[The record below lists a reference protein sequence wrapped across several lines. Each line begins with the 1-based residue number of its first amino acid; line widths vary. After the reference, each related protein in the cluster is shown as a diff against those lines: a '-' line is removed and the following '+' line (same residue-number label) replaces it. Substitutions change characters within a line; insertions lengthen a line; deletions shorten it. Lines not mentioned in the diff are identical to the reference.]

1 MASKREINN
10 VTNTSTEQIA
20 SAVNRFI
27 DWLDRYGETSYDHQS
42 FYASKLGRAGKA
54 LYYQQPLLGTMAV
67 APMVFCEAFLPSAR
81 SLFWKRQRFPIA
93 DAHYAM
99 GFAFLAELFS
109 SDQHYQRAV
118 HFLSVLEST
127 RCPGYEEYCWGYPFD
142 WETRTGPIKT
152 ATPLIT
158 TLPYVYEAFS
168 QVYALDNDDRW
179 LRVMQSVAKH
189 AFSCYRDVETTDD
202 AASCGYTPSSED
214 PCGVIN
220 ASAYRAF
227 LLTKAGIEL
236 SEPRYLSVAKK
247 NLNFVIAAQQDDG
260 SWFYSR
266 RWQKGFRRSF
276 SYLLCPEGS
285 VEDRATNWLRQI
297 AAARSSEVLL
307 FTSETSL
314 DDTGVP
320 LPFSK
325 APRMTVYRRELY
337 DLAECINLAV
347 LLQGRFPELDKT
359 LSHVLTELMK
369 RWHKPDGSF
378 RARQLLLGWDN
389 VPMHRWAQAQL
400 FRSLSYYLSR
410 NLECPTARLG
420 NKDAYDV
427 ASNKTAV
434 LPQYCSVHEHRMN
447 RNMEQGTRLRLD
459 LRTKTKK

>member
-1 MASKREINN
+1 
-10 VTNTSTEQIA
+10 VTHTSTEHVA

-27 DWLDRYGETSYDHQS
+27 DWLDSYGETSYDHQS

-109 SDQHYQRAV
+109 KDQHYQRAV
-118 HFLSVLEST
+118 HFLDVLEST

-142 WETRTGPIKT
+142 WETRTGTIKT
-152 ATPLIT
+152 DTPLIT

-168 QVYALDNDDRW
+168 QVYALDNDNRW
-179 LRVMQSVAKH
+179 LSIMQSVAQH
-189 AFSCYRDVETTDD
+189 AFSCYRDLDTTDD
-202 AASCGYTPSSED
+202 AASCGYTPSPED

-247 NLNFVIAAQQDDG
+247 NLNFVIAAQQGDG
-260 SWFYSR
+260 SWFYSIDGKR
-266 RWQKGFRRSF
+266 DFVDHFHTCFVLKALSKIEQLTGCADCRGAIERGVTY
-276 SYLLCPEGS
+276 YLRNL
-285 VEDRATNWLRQI
+285 I
-297 AAARSSEVLL
+297 
-307 FTSETSL
+307 
-314 DDTGVP
+314 DDAGVP

-347 LLQGRFPELDKT
+347 ILQGRFPELDKT
-359 LSHVLTELMK
+359 LSSVLTELLN
-369 RWHKPDGSF
+369 RWQKPDGSF
-378 RARQLLLGWDN
+378 RTRQLLLGWDN

-400 FRSLSYYLSR
+400 FRSLCFFLSQNVQQPMR
-410 NLECPTARLG
+410 EAAVFSPVEKTTA
-420 NKDAYDV
+420 
-427 ASNKTAV
+427 
-434 LPQYCSVHEHRMN
+434 
-447 RNMEQGTRLRLD
+447 
-459 LRTKTKK
+459 